1 MAIAVKK
8 VGSVLV
14 KLGLMGLLALMPT
27 DLAMTQPVSVRIA
40 APVEAAEPVQ
50 AADPEPV
57 PETPAEPEQTPAAAP
72 EEDAVADGD
81 AAAEIPEGPVDDTY
95 FADAVFLGDSRT
107 EGLSLYSGL
116 KTPVYLHAVGA
127 TVDSVQTK
135 ATEETKGGKITL
147 MDRLDQLEF
156 SKVYIMLGVNELG
169 WPKTEKFE
177 ERYSDIVD
185 RIQENHPEARI
196 ALQSI
201 LPVSEK
207 QDQKGSYVN
216 NRRIGQYNEVVRR
229 VAEEKNC
236 VYLDVAEAVTGE
248 NGCLMANLTTDGVH
262 LNTKGCKLWLEYLKE
277 HPI

>member
-1 MAIAVKK
+1 MAGRGKK
-8 VGSVLV
+8 IGGALV
-14 KLGLMGLLALMPT
+14 KLGLLGLLVLMPT
-27 DLAMTQPVSVRIA
+27 DPDMTQPVSVRMA
-40 APVEAAEPVQ
+40 M
-50 AADPEPV
+50 
-57 PETPAEPEQTPAAAP
+57 PAEAAAP
-72 EEDAVADGD
+72 EPELPALPVEVASEAPQPEAEAPQAAEPDSDAV
-81 AAAEIPEGPVDDTY
+81 PEGPVDDTY

-116 KTPVYLHAVGA
+116 ETPTYLHAVGA
-127 TVDSVQTK
+127 TVDSVQTQ
-135 ATEETKGGKITL
+135 ATEETEDGAVTL

-229 VAEEKNC
+229 VAEEKGC

>member
-1 MAIAVKK
+1 MAGRGKK
-8 VGSVLV
+8 ISGVLV
-14 KLGLMGLLALMPT
+14 KLGLLGLLVLMPT
-27 DLAMTQPVSVRIA
+27 DPDMTQPVSVRMA
-40 APVEAAEPVQ
+40 VPVEAA
-50 AADPEPV
+50 APEPEARRLPEPEPAAEPEPDPT
-57 PETPAEPEQTPAAAP
+57 PETPQ
-72 EEDAVADGD
+72 V
-81 AAAEIPEGPVDDTY
+81 PEGPVDDTY

-116 KTPVYLHAVGA
+116 ETPTYLHAVGA

-135 ATEETKGGKITL
+135 ATEETKGGAVTL

-185 RIQENHPEARI
+185 RIQENHPEARV

-229 VAEEKNC
+229 VAEEKGC

-248 NGCLMANLTTDGVH
+248 DGCLMADLTTDGVH
-262 LNTKGCKLWLEYLKE
+262 LNTKGCKLWRTYLEE

>member
-1 MAIAVKK
+1 MAGRGKK
-8 VGSVLV
+8 IGGVLV
-14 KLGLMGLLALMPT
+14 KLGLLGLLALMPT
-27 DLAMTQPVSVRIA
+27 DPDMTQPVSVRMA
-40 APVEAAEPVQ
+40 M
-50 AADPEPV
+50 
-57 PETPAEPEQTPAAAP
+57 PAEAAAP
-72 EEDAVADGD
+72 EPELPALPAEVASEAPQPEAEAPQAAEPDGD
-81 AAAEIPEGPVDDTY
+81 AVPEGPVDDAY

-116 KTPVYLHAVGA
+116 ETPVYLHAVGA

-135 ATEETKGGKITL
+135 ATEETEGGAVTL
-147 MDRLDQLEF
+147 MDRLDGLEF

-185 RIQENHPEARI
+185 RIQENHPDARV

-201 LPVSEK
+201 LPVSAKQEK
-207 QDQKGSYVN
+207 KGSYVN
-216 NRRIGQYNEVVRR
+216 NRRIGEYNEVVRR
-229 VAEEKNC
+229 VAEEKGC

-277 HPI
+277 NPI

>member
-1 MAIAVKK
+1 MDMAGRGKK
-8 VGSVLV
+8 IGGVLV
-14 KLGLMGLLALMPT
+14 KLGLLGLLALMPT
-27 DLAMTQPVSVRIA
+27 DPDMTQPVSVRMA
-40 APVEAAEPVQ
+40 V
-50 AADPEPV
+50 
-57 PETPAEPEQTPAAAP
+57 PAEAAAP
-72 EEDAVADGD
+72 EPELPEARRLPEPEPP
-81 AAAEIPEGPVDDTY
+81 AETAETPESLPGAEAPEGPVDDAY

-116 KTPVYLHAVGA
+116 ETPVYLHAVGA

-135 ATEETKGGKITL
+135 ATEETEDGAITL

-177 ERYSDIVD
+177 ERYGDIVD

-207 QDQKGSYVN
+207 QEKKGSYVN
-216 NRRIGQYNEVVRR
+216 NRRIGEYNEVVRR
-229 VAEEKNC
+229 VAEEKGC